1 MIEKRPFSS
10 LGHAD
15 HGWLNARHHF
25 SFGGYH
31 DPARMGWGALRVW
44 NDDEIAAQSGFP
56 THPHQDMEIITYV
69 RQGAITHRDSVGN
82 EGRTLAGDVQVMSAG
97 TGIQHSEYNLGDEE
111 TRLFQIWI
119 EPKEKGGTPR
129 WDAKQFPRGDRAGS
143 LEVLASGFDADL
155 EQGALW
161 IRADARLSGA
171 TLVKGTAIQHELVK
185 GFHGYLVVS
194 EGRVRVNDVELGAR
208 DAAAIADEPSLSIE
222 ALDDVEFLLAEIPAG
237 TNQ

>member
-1 MIEKRPFSS
+1 MIEKRPFTS
-10 LGHAD
+10 LGHVN

-25 SFGGYH
+25 SFGEYH

-44 NDDEIAAQSGFP
+44 NDDEIGAQSGFP
-56 THPHQDMEIITYV
+56 THPHRDMEIVTYV
-69 RQGAITHRDSVGN
+69 RQGAISHRDSMGN

-119 EPKEKGGTPR
+119 EPQEKGGMPR
-129 WDAKQFPRGDRAGS
+129 WDAKQFPKGDRAGS

-155 EQGALW
+155 ARGALW

-171 TLVKGTAIQHELVK
+171 TLTGGTKIGHEFAE
-185 GFHGYLVVS
+185 GYRGYLVVS
-194 EGRVRVNDVELGAR
+194 EGRLRVNGVDLDAR
-208 DAAAIADEPSLSIE
+208 AAAAIADEPSLSIE
-222 ALDDVEFLLAEIPAG
+222 ALDDAEFLLAEVPAAAR
-237 TNQ
+237 